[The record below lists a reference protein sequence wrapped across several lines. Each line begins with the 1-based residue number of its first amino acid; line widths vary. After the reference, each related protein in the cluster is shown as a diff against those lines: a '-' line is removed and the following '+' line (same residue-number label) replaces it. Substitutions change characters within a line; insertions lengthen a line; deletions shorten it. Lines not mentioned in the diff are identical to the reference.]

1 MMSVVCKADLLHSE
15 AGLVRAGVKAGVD
28 EPSLTGGERMHI
40 PGSDGSE
47 MRDSRRCFTGVNVAG
62 GSIGRDCC
70 AAHSNLCHI
79 RSSAT

>member
-1 MMSVVCKADLLHSE
+1 MFRVMCKADLLRSE
-15 AGLVRAGVKAGVD
+15 ARLVRSGVKAGVE
-28 EPSLTGGERMHI
+28 EPFLTGGERMHI

-47 MRDSRRCFTGVNVAG
+47 MRDSRRGFTGVGVAG
-62 GSIGRDCC
+62 GSIGRECC